1 MSQNK
6 LQFYEILLPPRKMR
20 RATTDDLGI
29 GLLVVTKGEWFLRI
43 ANY

>member
-1 MSQNK
+1 MRQNK
-6 LQFYEILLPPRKMR
+6 LQVYEILLSPRKMR
-20 RATTDDLGI
+20 RATDDLGI